1 MSEQVMQ
8 SRRLQAE
15 PADPTALAEFGWL
28 IASDPAIAAR
38 PLNFYPGTLRMPAP
52 FISDDQT
59 EITLVRLSRRPFEVV
74 YLERHF
80 RHTQVFLPLGGKPF
94 VVVMAPPSFTDTPP
108 VEALRAFRFA
118 GDQGFCLKIGC
129 WHEFP
134 FALENDSD
142 MVVILRRETYKDLQ
156 QVVDDEAAGADLD
169 KRNFRRR
176 SGTMVTIDV

>member
-1 MSEQVMQ
+1 MPNDAKQT
-8 SRRLQAE
+8 RRLRAE
-15 PADPTALAEFGWL
+15 PADPAALAEFGWL
-28 IASDPAIAAR
+28 IASDPTIAAR

-52 FISDDQT
+52 FASDEQT
-59 EITLVRLSRRPFEVV
+59 EITLVRLAPRPLEIV
-74 YLERHF
+74 YMERHF

-94 VVVMAPPSFTDTPP
+94 VVALAPPSFDDTPP
-108 VEALRAFRFA
+108 VDAVRAFRFA
-118 GDQGFCLKIGC
+118 GDQGLCLKIGC

-156 QVVDDEAAGADLD
+156 RVVDDEAAGADLD

-176 SGTMVTIDV
+176 SGTAVTIDV